1 MSVVKTRS
9 VSPSTPSHSV
19 FALISLTGSKHNP
32 VVLQKSKGSI
42 CQETSSPSPHG
53 NRDGGASLLLEPHQK
68 STPGIW
74 MECREVWGGSWIL
87 WGLVQLSQGFFLCTQ
102 LVLAART
109 CCTCQPVNKR
119 VLPHCWEQ
127 ENPHCAWV
135 LLRKHVLK
143 GRRARIAI

>member
-87 WGLVQLSQGFFLCTQ
+87 WGLVQLSQGFFSAHSLSWLQ
-102 LVLAART
+102 GRAARVSLST
-109 CCTCQPVNKR
+109 NVSYLT
-119 VLPHCWEQ
+119 
-127 ENPHCAWV
+127 AGS
-135 LLRKHVLK
+135 RKTPTVPGYSWGNMYWKAEGL
-143 GRRARIAI
+143 G